1 MFMALFFCFTI
12 HWAEYSQ
19 ALQITIKQ
27 DGRGIWQGQIQQ
39 FLCKIQVNSVQ
50 TYGQFSW
57 PTSVSISVLVCL
69 HPGWSTHPCQIVF
82 HVTDTTTSYKS
93 CLNEGRACE
102 AFIVSVDWPAV
113 NFEKRGCSISQK
125 TRICLE
131 GLFCNETTDKD
142 QESIG
147 AYVFFSICLEYLDVF
162 IRIGDRESV
171 KYI

>member
-1 MFMALFFCFTI
+1 MFKALFFCFTI

-27 DGRGIWQGQIQQ
+27 EGRGIWQGQIQQ

-113 NFEKRGCSISQK
+113 NFEKKKVVLSLKRPEYVWKGCFAMKPLIRTKNPSGPMCFS
-125 TRICLE
+125 
-131 GLFCNETTDKD
+131 
-142 QESIG
+142 
-147 AYVFFSICLEYLDVF
+147 AYVQNILMFLSGLEIV
-162 IRIGDRESV
+162 RV
-171 KYI
+171 